1 MPVSLYVF
9 LCFFL
14 PCFFFV
20 WKFIASLQREALS
33 YVLLA
38 FSLLLCALWNIWGTV
53 LLAALMAVNY
63 GLGLALSAPGGGD
76 TSWRRRG
83 LLAAGILLNC
93 LPLAV
98 FRYVPG
104 FAGEAE
110 SFTLV
115 SPFFPGLA
123 FWMLM
128 QIGWLWSIYRRQI
141 ETEGFLRHAVF
152 STAFPYLFAGPI
164 VRYEQVCRQ
173 FDGLGMPSCQDVARA
188 VCLIVLG
195 LAKKVLFA
203 DTLGVYT
210 SRIFDAAQNGLP
222 LSTAEAWAGSL
233 CFTFQVY
240 FDFSGYTDI
249 AIGAALLIGLR
260 LPENFRS
267 PYRATGFIEFWRRWH
282 ITLSNWLRDFPYM
295 AIGGAWCGRT
305 RQILSFACAIVLAGL
320 WHGADVTF
328 FVWAGLNGVFLLLN
342 FIFRFFIKGRPAEAL
357 ACSLPVRAVSSAL
370 TFVAVSLCWVVFRS
384 ESVGAALAMYRTL
397 LGFPVVPGGVEAP
410 AGLFANGYFVSCMS
424 FVPLAAAAIVVFA
437 FPTSREF
444 TAGRQDGSR
453 PWLSWAP
460 TPLWAALLAALGFCC
475 LVWSWTPAPF
485 IF

>member
-1 MPVSLYVF
+1 
-9 LCFFL
+9 
-14 PCFFFV
+14 
-20 WKFIASLQREALS
+20 
-33 YVLLA
+33 
-38 FSLLLCALWNIWGTV
+38 
-53 LLAALMAVNY
+53 
-63 GLGLALSAPGGGD
+63 
-76 TSWRRRG
+76 
-83 LLAAGILLNC
+83 
-93 LPLAV
+93 
-98 FRYVPG
+98 
-104 FAGEAE
+104 
-110 SFTLV
+110 
-115 SPFFPGLA
+115 
-123 FWMLM
+123 
-128 QIGWLWSIYRRQI
+128 
-141 ETEGFLRHAVF
+141 
-152 STAFPYLFAGPI
+152 
-164 VRYEQVCRQ
+164 
-173 FDGLGMPSCQDVARA
+173 
-188 VCLIVLG
+188 
-195 LAKKVLFA
+195 
-203 DTLGVYT
+203 
-210 SRIFDAAQNGLP
+210 
-222 LSTAEAWAGSL
+222 
-233 CFTFQVY
+233 
-240 FDFSGYTDI
+240 
-249 AIGAALLIGLR
+249 
-260 LPENFRS
+260 
-267 PYRATGFIEFWRRWH
+267 
-282 ITLSNWLRDFPYM
+282 M

-328 FVWAGLNGVFLLLN
+328 LVWAGLNGVFLLLN

>member
-1 MPVSLYVF
+1 M
-9 LCFFL
+9 
-14 PCFFFV
+14 
-20 WKFIASLQREALS
+20 
-33 YVLLA
+33 
-38 FSLLLCALWNIWGTV
+38 
-53 LLAALMAVNY
+53 
-63 GLGLALSAPGGGD
+63 
-76 TSWRRRG
+76 
-83 LLAAGILLNC
+83 
-93 LPLAV
+93 
-98 FRYVPG
+98 
-104 FAGEAE
+104 
-110 SFTLV
+110 
-115 SPFFPGLA
+115 
-123 FWMLM
+123 
-128 QIGWLWSIYRRQI
+128 
-141 ETEGFLRHAVF
+141 
-152 STAFPYLFAGPI
+152 
-164 VRYEQVCRQ
+164 RYEQVGRQ

-195 LAKKVLFA
+195 LAKKVLLA
-203 DTLGVYT
+203 DTLGVYA
-210 SRIFDAAQNGLP
+210 SRIFDAVQNGLP

-240 FDFSGYTDI
+240 FDFSGYTDM

-295 AIGGAWCGRT
+295 AVGGAWCGRT
-305 RQILSFACAIVLAGL
+305 RQILSFALAIVLAGL
-320 WHGADVTF
+320 WHGAGVTF
-328 FVWAGLNGVFLLLN
+328 LVWAGLNGVFLLLN
-342 FIFRFFIKGRPAEAL
+342 FAFRFFIKGRTAEAL
-357 ACSLPVRAVSSAL
+357 ACSLPVRVVFTAL
-370 TFVAVSLCWVVFRS
+370 TFVVVSLCWVVFRS
-384 ESVGAALAMYRTL
+384 ESVGAALTMYRTL

-437 FPTSREF
+437 LPTSREF

>member
-1 MPVSLYVF
+1 M
-9 LCFFL
+9 
-14 PCFFFV
+14 

-83 LLAAGILLNC
+83 LLATGILLNC

-104 FAGEAE
+104 FAGETE

-164 VRYEQVCRQ
+164 VRYEQVGRQ

-195 LAKKVLFA
+195 LAKKVLLA

-328 FVWAGLNGVFLLLN
+328 LVWAGLNGVFLLLN

-384 ESVGAALAMYRTL
+384 ESLGAALAMYRTL

-460 TPLWAALLAALGFCC
+460 TPLWAALLAALGFFC